1 MVRKLLLSFSLT
13 LFFSSLSFAANI
25 RVQGRVADP
34 SGAAVPQAAVSLTDM
49 TTNVVAHTTTD
60 ANGAFAFTSVSTT
73 NPQIINVEKSGFES
87 FTLRLTAAQL
97 HSPVEVSLQVAT
109 LAESVIVRGTVDP
122 EAKPVPTRE
131 DVMLMP
137 DTVRVLDRKQLDVG
151 GPVAGGAQMIQAT
164 PGANVI
170 GYGETGAT
178 KYTVMLNGVQ
188 QGWAGENTGFI
199 SPGSLGVSFDGIPV
213 DDPATGLWQ
222 SATMPENL
230 VMQNLEVTYGPGQP
244 IGRWYNSVGG
254 SIEFT
259 PIQPT
264 VDRHLSIELTDG
276 PYGTQNFAFVGN
288 TGRFH
293 GWSTVLGGGLGRGDD
308 FRVAPDGFGNPSKDG
323 SAFGKTI
330 KNFSAGS
337 FSFGAFYSKSGGYR
351 AQVIPLTDIGLVEPN
366 GTHYSQ
372 PSSGFYSALPFDAY
386 HKYDT
391 NEMALTYAREN
402 IFLSPTTTLQ
412 NSTWYSYIRRFHHR
426 TADILGVGDQVNEWN
441 NPHSDILG
449 DQAGMSVVLPLNTV
463 QFGGYVLHELYNT
476 RNLFYNPNEGGSG
489 QLEIVNNG
497 AKFRDGYFNFDNV
510 AFYLQDDFHPT
521 ARIHIIPGLRVV
533 GFGTS
538 YSDQAYKDF
547 KLAPGVTPQTHC
559 ALYPSGSD
567 PFSNVFG
574 PPTSGTTNTTK
585 DQGSLCAEHA
595 NSSAIEASINGS
607 YTPVDW
613 LTLYG
618 GYDTTYRPP
627 SLGGGG
633 GMFQA
638 VDPAYYILAEGK
650 YAQVGGK
657 MHFTHAAGLG
667 NFILGVDYFHL
678 DYINQE
684 IDYETAA
691 GVTGTDGG
699 NSAFKGVDFFFDAD
713 PKSNVHFF
721 LNYAGETA
729 NFTSYVLGNTI
740 SACSANPSSCQYY
753 NNLPV
758 SYVPAYTLNTGIYY
772 GLKYRN
778 RELLEPR
785 FWIEGTGSQHMWNN
799 NTGGPDRQSEPA
811 YMVTNM
817 SLVAPISFEKQS
829 FNLKLDVLNLAN
841 SMYNQN
847 EYISSGGYF
856 APLFP
861 NQNAVPSGYINAY
874 PGAPRAIFGTIS
886 YQF

>member
-1 MVRKLLLSFSLT
+1 MVRKWLICVCMA
-13 LFFSSLSFAANI
+13 LFCGGVSFAANL
-25 RVQGRVADP
+25 RVQGRVVDA
-34 SGAAVPQAAVSLTDM
+34 SGAVVQSAAVTLTDL
-49 TTNVVAHTTTD
+49 TTNVAAHTTTD
-60 ANGAFAFTSVSTT
+60 AEGRFSFANVASGD
-73 NPQIINVEKSGFES
+73 PQIVSVEKSGFDS
-87 FTLRLTAAQL
+87 FTQRVSTAAL
-97 HSPVEVSLQVAT
+97 SSSIDVTMHVAS
-109 LAESVIVRGTVDP
+109 LAESVIVRGTVNP

-137 DTVRVLDRKQLDVG
+137 DTVRVLDRQQLDVG

-178 KYTVMLNGVQ
+178 KYSVLLNGIQ

-199 SPGSLGVSFDGIPV
+199 SPGSLGVNFDGIPV

-244 IGRWYNSVGG
+244 MGRWYNSVGG

-288 TGRFH
+288 TGRFK

-330 KNFSAGS
+330 KDFSAGS
-337 FSFGAFYSKSGGYR
+337 LTFGAFYSKSGGYR

-366 GTHYSQ
+366 GSHYSQ
-372 PSSGFYSALPFDAY
+372 PTSGYYSALPFDAY

-391 NEMALTYAREN
+391 NEMALVYAREN
-402 IFLSPTTTLQ
+402 VFLSTKTTLQ
-412 NSTWYSYIRRFHHR
+412 NSTWYNYIRRFHHR
-426 TADILGVGDQVNEWN
+426 TADVLGIGDQVDEWN

-449 DQAGMSVVLPLNTV
+449 DQADMAVVLPLNTV
-463 QFGGYVLHELYNT
+463 HFGGYVLHELYNT
-476 RNLFYNPNEGGSG
+476 RNLFFNPAAGGNG

-497 AKFRDGYFNFDNV
+497 SKFRDGYFSFDNA
-510 AFYLQDDFHPT
+510 AFYAQDDFHPT
-521 ARIHIIPGLRVV
+521 PRIHIIPGVRVV
-533 GFGTS
+533 GFGTN

-547 KLAPGVTPQTHC
+547 TLPKGVIPQTHC

-574 PPTSGTTNTTK
+574 TPTSGATNTTK

-595 NSSAIEASINGS
+595 NSSAIETSIDGS

-627 SLGGGG
+627 SVGGGG

-657 MHFTHAAGLG
+657 VHFTHAPGLG
-667 NFILGVDYFHL
+667 NFILGADYFHL
-678 DYINQE
+678 DYVNQE

-699 NSAFKGVDFFFDAD
+699 NSAFHGVDMFLDAD
-713 PKSNVHFF
+713 PKSNIHFF
-721 LNYAGETA
+721 LNFAGEVA

-740 SACSANPSSCQYY
+740 AACAANPSACQYY

-758 SYVPAYTLNTGIYY
+758 SYVPSYTLNTGLYY
-772 GLKYRN
+772 GIKYRN
-778 RELLEPR
+778 REFLEPR

-799 NTGGPDRQSEPA
+799 NTGGPDRQAEPA
-811 YMVTNM
+811 YLVSNM
-817 SLVAPISFEKQS
+817 SLVAPITFEKQS

-841 SMYNQN
+841 SRYNQN

-874 PGAPRAIFGTIS
+874 PGAPRAIFGTLS